1 MSFSGY
7 IVIYFATHAPLM
19 YPNIYSLFRKK
30 TATQKLL
37 PERQSKRNF
46 ISSRA
51 RTHTS
56 TTSSMTMSLP
66 RRLQLKPRLRRMH
79 LASTKCSSRTM
90 TRMTSRKT
98 ANISNST
105 RSRRLVLTP
114 TRSSTASQLLHSSS
128 AGESHT
134 TTSPS
139 AMPAQ
144 ASAREASLTE
154 VICEDNGSPAV
165 NDLNLKINLIIV
177 KL

>member
-1 MSFSGY
+1 MSAY
-7 IVIYFATHAPLM
+7 T
-19 YPNIYSLFRKK
+19 YSLFRKK
-30 TATQKLL
+30 TATQRSL
-37 PERQSKRNF
+37 PERQLKRNF

-51 RTHTS
+51 RTHTT
-56 TTSSMTMSLP
+56 TTSSTTTSLP
-66 RRLQLKPRLRRMH
+66 RRLQLRLRPRRMH
-79 LASTKCSSRTM
+79 SASTKCSSRM
-90 TRMTSRKT
+90 MMRMTSRKT

-105 RSRRLVLTP
+105 RSRRPVLTP
-114 TRSSTASQLLHSSS
+114 TRSSTASQLPLSSS
-128 AGESHT
+128 AGESPT